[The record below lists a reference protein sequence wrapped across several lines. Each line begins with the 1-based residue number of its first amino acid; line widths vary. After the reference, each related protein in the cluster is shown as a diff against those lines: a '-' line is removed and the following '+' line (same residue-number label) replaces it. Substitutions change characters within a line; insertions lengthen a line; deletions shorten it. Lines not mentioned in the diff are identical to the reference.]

1 MRARNCIF
9 PFRLRRRDIL
19 ISSTR
24 YAEEDPSILGSTE
37 NPIHVLGFCTGE
49 IPAAVAVAARNNTE
63 LYELSLETIHIIFR
77 FARDCWRRTVLVDQ
91 RNESWATTLVGVTP
105 GEVQTILDEFH
116 CSQVSDSELAAFV
129 PPYPAWRWLT
139 LDSRAFPLRARSTLD
154 LRPRD
159 GLPSSGHRRPCRN
172 CLLGQRNWTKYP
184 ESRRMLEGQSICQTS
199 RSSTS
204 M

>member
-1 MRARNCIF
+1 VRARNSIF
-9 PFRLRRRDIL
+9 LFCLRRRDIL

-37 NPIHVLGFCTGE
+37 NPIYVLGFCTGE

-116 CSQVSDSELAAFV
+116 RSQVSDSEFSAFV
-129 PPYPAWRWLT
+129 PPHPAWRWLT
-139 LDSRAFPLRARSTLD
+139 
-154 LRPRD
+154 
-159 GLPSSGHRRPCRN
+159 
-172 CLLGQRNWTKYP
+172 
-184 ESRRMLEGQSICQTS
+184 
-199 RSSTS
+199 
-204 M
+204 